1 MMTLHMAIQIL
12 LTILVTG
19 TCTLLAINFVTIAKE
34 KIKLLKWFTITVR
47 SMFLLHLVLLPAAV
61 INLIWSV

>member
-12 LTILVTG
+12 LTVLVTG
-19 TCTLLAINFVTIAKE
+19 TCTLLAINFVTIAKDQ
-34 KIKLLKWFTITVR
+34 IKLLKWFTITVR

>member
-19 TCTLLAINFVTIAKE
+19 TCTLLAINFVTIAKDQ
-34 KIKLLKWFTITVR
+34 IKLLKWFTITVR

>member
-12 LTILVTG
+12 LTVLVTG
-19 TCTLLAINFVTIAKE
+19 TCTLLAINFVTIAKD

-47 SMFLLHLVLLPAAV
+47 SMFLLHLILLPAAV

>member
-12 LTILVTG
+12 LTVLVTG

>member
-12 LTILVTG
+12 LTVLVTG
-19 TCTLLAINFVTIAKE
+19 ACTLLAINFVTIAKDQ
-34 KIKLLKWFTITVR
+34 IKLLKWFTITVR

>member
-12 LTILVTG
+12 LTVLVTG

-47 SMFLLHLVLLPAAV
+47 SLFLLHLFLLPAAV

>member
-12 LTILVTG
+12 LTVIVTG
-19 TCTLLAINFVTIAKE
+19 TCTLLAINFVNIAKDAV
-34 KIKLLKWFTITVR
+34 KLQKWFGFTVR

>member
-1 MMTLHMAIQIL
+1 MTLHMAIQIL
-12 LTILVTG
+12 LTVLVTG
-19 TCTLLAINFVTIAKE
+19 ACTLLAINFVTIAKDQ
-34 KIKLLKWFTITVR
+34 IKLLKWFTITVR

>member
-12 LTILVTG
+12 LTVLVTG
-19 TCTLLAINFVTIAKE
+19 ACTLLAINFVTIAKE

>member
-1 MMTLHMAIQIL
+1 MTLHMAIQIL
-12 LTILVTG
+12 LTVLVTG

-47 SMFLLHLVLLPAAV
+47 SMFLLHLVLLPAAI